1 MEEKKIYIVTGG
13 EYSEYHISAV
23 FSTKEKAEEYMDTVG
38 SDFCIEEYSI
48 DKPIEHEV
56 SIWSIM
62 MDIYSKEVLNICS
75 CGGSEKDT
83 IKFMSGT
90 YYRNECI
97 RFTVESDS
105 KEKAIKIVSDR
116 FGAVV
121 ANENI
126 IYPLLRVKAVRD
138 NFGWHNY
145 PIYKFKTG
153 EILLKDGHV
162 IDTSNKSKT

>member
-1 MEEKKIYIVTGG
+1 METKKVYIVTAG

-48 DKPIEHEV
+48 DKPIKHEV

-62 MDIYSKEVLNICS
+62 MDICSKEVLNIHYY
-75 CGGSEKDT
+75 GVNEKDT
-83 IKFMSGT
+83 IEFMPST
-90 YYRNECI
+90 SFRNECI
-97 RFTVESDS
+97 IFTVESDS

-126 IYPLLRVKAVRD
+126 IYPLLRVKAVR
-138 NFGWHNY
+138 NIFGWHNY

-162 IDTSNKSKT
+162 IDTSNK

>member
-38 SDFCIEEYSI
+38 SDFEIEEYSI
-48 DKPIEHEV
+48 DKPIKHEV

-62 MDIYSKEVLNICS
+62 MEICSKEVLNIYS
-75 CGGSEKDT
+75 CGADEKDT
-83 IKFMSGT
+83 IEFMPGT
-90 YYRNECI
+90 SFRNECI
-97 RFTVESDS
+97 MFTVESDS

-162 IDTSNKSKT
+162 IDTSNK

>member
-13 EYSEYHISAV
+13 DYSEYHISAV

-38 SDFCIEEYSI
+38 SDFEIEEYSI

-62 MDIYSKEVLNICS
+62 MDICSKEVLKICS
-75 CGGSEKDT
+75 YEVIEKDT
-83 IKFMSGT
+83 IEFMPST
-90 YYRNECI
+90 SFRNECI
-97 RFTVESDS
+97 MFTVESDS

-116 FGAVV
+116 FGAVI

-126 IYPLLRVKAVRD
+126 IYPLLRVKAVRKKI
-138 NFGWHNY
+138 GWYKY

-153 EILLKDGHV
+153 EILLKYGDV
-162 IDTSNKSKT
+162 IDTSNK